1 MNFLNS
7 EDAENYFYKFYQK
20 ISDEITLQI
29 YSPKGSDKRFGRII
43 ASGIKD
49 ANPGA
54 TVSAKS
60 LAKSFATLNSDDHNH
75 PGKNY
80 GNIRIGYGPSDPDRA
95 YAKKLIKLFSHQSN
109 PPEFYVNRKG
119 VRTRYNE
126 KGKIE

>member
-1 MNFLNS
+1 M
-7 EDAENYFYKFYQK
+7 
-20 ISDEITLQI
+20 
-29 YSPKGSDKRFGRII
+29 
-43 ASGIKD
+43 IKLVQLWE
-49 ANPGA
+49 GYY
-54 TVSAKS
+54 
-60 LAKSFATLNSDDHNH
+60 NH